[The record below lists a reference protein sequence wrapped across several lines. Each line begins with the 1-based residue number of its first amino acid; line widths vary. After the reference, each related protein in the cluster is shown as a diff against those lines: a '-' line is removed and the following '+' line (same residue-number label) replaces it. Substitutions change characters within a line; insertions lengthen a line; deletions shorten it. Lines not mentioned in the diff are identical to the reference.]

1 MIFKT
6 QSSPHIKSS
15 LRTDKIMLNVI
26 IALIP
31 ALALG
36 IVHFGFRALAVTL
49 LSLVSSL
56 MFETLW
62 CILLKKKISVTDGS
76 AAVTAL
82 LFAMTLP
89 HTVPYWQVI
98 LGSFFAIIIIKG
110 MFGGLGHNIFNP
122 ALAGR
127 AFILLVSPLGVTS
140 YDTADAV
147 SSATPLHNMAMN
159 NLPNESILD
168 MFLGKCPGS
177 IGEISA
183 LALIFGGAYLVIFKV
198 INLRIPLC
206 YIGTLALLSLVFFK
220 GNSAFVWMAY
230 SVLSGGLI
238 LGAVFMATDYV
249 TSPITPIGQIIYGVL
264 CGLLTFFFR
273 RYGLYPEGVT
283 YAILIMNACVFAV
296 DRYTAPRRF
305 GTKKERIKP

>member
-36 IVHFGFRALAVTL
+36 IVNFGLRALAVTL

-56 MFETLW
+56 IFETLW
-62 CILLKKKISVTDGS
+62 CIVLKKKISVTDGS

-127 AFILLVSPLGVTS
+127 ALILLVSPLGVTS